1 MSREKQIEEI
11 ADILCEAKEHDCKGG
26 NDCLCVKQAE
36 ALYNAGYRKQSE
48 WISVDERLPRE
59 SEGEWLQD
67 EESKFVHR
75 YHCSVCNFYL
85 IGEPTKYCE
94 DCGAKMRGVRKVQ
107 NENIVKVVRCKD
119 CEFRETKE
127 CPQITLPLDD
137 YGFCSFGEQ
146 KMKGGAE

>member
-1 MSREKQIEEI
+1 MREKQIEEQAIEEI
-11 ADILCEAKEHDCKGG
+11 AKVIEGTEQTAAHCGKPSPKMYAQD
-26 NDCLCVKQAE
+26 
-36 ALYNAGYRKQSE
+36 LYWRGYRKQ
-48 WISVDERLPRE
+48 